1 MNSKVRKIWEGFTT
15 FLVVMVVILAILLA
29 GVRLFGLRPLSVLS
43 GSMEPVYHVG
53 SVIYVRDVDYTK
65 LSEGDIITFM
75 VDEDTLATHR
85 IIEVVPEEEDP
96 TVIRFRTK
104 GDANDAEDGSLVHYK
119 NIVGTPVF
127 TIPELGYIANFIQNP
142 PGTYIAIAVGAL
154 FLMLFFIP
162 DLFSDEEEESE
173 KREKKKERKA
183 KKEQTAK
190 NSK

>member
-15 FLVVMVVILAILLA
+15 FLVVMVAILAILLA

-85 IIEVVPEEEDP
+85 IIEVVPDEEDP